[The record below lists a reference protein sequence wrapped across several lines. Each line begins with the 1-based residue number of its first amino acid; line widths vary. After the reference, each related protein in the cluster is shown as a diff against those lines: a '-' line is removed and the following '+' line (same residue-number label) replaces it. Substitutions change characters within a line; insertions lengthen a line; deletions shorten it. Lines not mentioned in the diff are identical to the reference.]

1 MIQKAPA
8 APAPRKGGAAKDP
21 IPTKPMRSSRREIQI
36 GVFVLGGIVAVVVAL
51 LLLTDPGTFRGR
63 YSVST
68 MVRDAGGLR
77 KGDPVQMRGV
87 PIGRVRRFAINPQG
101 VVVTLELEKEH
112 PVPRDSRVELET
124 GGIFGGGTVNIVP
137 GRSREELGDGAI
149 LPARVAGGMFD
160 VAADV
165 GARADTVLGR
175 AQELLSPGTIQAVG
189 TSAQELQVLLGDLS
203 ALAAQQRQEIAAL
216 TASLRRSASGVE
228 RAATR
233 PELER
238 AIARTDS
245 ITRQLDRAT
254 LSLNRST
261 TSLETVLGR
270 LERGEGTLGKLSRD
284 EALYD
289 NLNRA
294 AANTNALVED
304 IQKNPKKYINVR
316 VF

>member
-1 MIQKAPA
+1 MIQQAPA
-8 APAPRKGGAAKDP
+8 APAPGRGGAAKDP
-21 IPTKPMRSSRREIQI
+21 IPTRPMRSSRREIQI

-63 YSVST
+63 YNVST
-68 MVRDAGGLR
+68 LVRDAGGLR

-87 PIGRVRRFAINPQG
+87 PIGRVRRFMINPQG

-112 PVPRDSRVELET
+112 PVPEDSRIELET
-124 GGIFGGGTVNIVP
+124 GGLFGGGTVNIVP
-137 GRSREELGDGAI
+137 GRSQERVEDGAV

-189 TSAQELQVLLGDLS
+189 TSAQELQVLLADLS

-216 TASLRRSASGVE
+216 SASLRRSASGVE

-245 ITRQLDRAT
+245 ITVQLDRAT
-254 LSLNRST
+254 SSLNRST

-270 LERGEGTLGKLSRD
+270 IERGEGTLGKLSRD

-304 IQKNPKKYINVR
+304 IQKNPKKYINVK